1 MLRHLRPI
9 TEMPPRYSEWE
20 PIEEPQ
26 RFLTELPSPSQ
37 IRQSAPIHVDSSTR
51 HIVELPEMLPCDS
64 AELVARLR
72 RSAVQMP
79 LMRLLLI
86 FTPDD
91 TQAFVLGESAKS
103 LTLSVASGRS

>member
-1 MLRHLRPI
+1 
-9 TEMPPRYSEWE
+9 MPPRYSEWE

>member
-1 MLRHLRPI
+1 
-9 TEMPPRYSEWE
+9 
-20 PIEEPQ
+20 
-26 RFLTELPSPSQ
+26 
-37 IRQSAPIHVDSSTR
+37 
-51 HIVELPEMLPCDS
+51 
-64 AELVARLR
+64 
-72 RSAVQMP
+72 MP